1 MGTPKAVMPISLTP
15 APEIVPTTG
24 RYLLAVTALNLF
36 WELAHL
42 PLYTIW
48 TTGSARENLF
58 AVLHCTV
65 GDAMIATIA
74 LATALVVCK
83 AQRWP
88 RSRFLA
94 VALLAI
100 LFGLGYT
107 IYSEWR
113 NTTVTMTWT
122 YASEMPRVFG
132 IGLSP
137 IAQWLVVPQLVFWW
151 IRRSMVS

>member
-1 MGTPKAVMPISLTP
+1 MS
-15 APEIVPTTG
+15 EIVRTAV
-24 RYLLAVTALNLF
+24 RYLLAVTVLNLF

-48 TTGSARENLF
+48 MTGSARENLF

-83 AQRWP
+83 AQHWP

-100 LFGLGYT
+100 MFGLGYT

-113 NTTVTMTWT
+113 NTTVTMSWA
-122 YASEMPRVFG
+122 YASAMPRVFG

-137 IAQWLVVPQLVFWW
+137 IAQWLVVPAAVFWW

>member
-1 MGTPKAVMPISLTP
+1 MS
-15 APEIVPTTG
+15 EIVRTTG
-24 RYLLAVTALNLF
+24 RYLLAVTVLNLF

-65 GDAMIATIA
+65 GDAMIATIT
-74 LATALVVCK
+74 LVTALVVCK
-83 AQRWP
+83 ARHWP

-107 IYSEWR
+107 IFSEWR
-113 NTTVTMTWT
+113 NTTVTMSWT
-122 YASEMPRVFG
+122 YASAMPRVFG

-137 IAQWLVVPQLVFWW
+137 VAQWLVVPGVVFWW
-151 IRRSMVS
+151 IRRSMAS

>member
-1 MGTPKAVMPISLTP
+1 MLPNAKS
-15 APEIVPTTG
+15 EIVRTTG
-24 RYLLAVTALNLF
+24 RYLLAVTVLNLF

-48 TTGSARENLF
+48 TTGSAGENVF
-58 AVLHCTV
+58 AALHCTV

-83 AQRWP
+83 ARAWP
-88 RSRFLA
+88 SNKFLA

-100 LFGLGYT
+100 LFGIAYT
-107 IYSEWR
+107 VYSEWR
-113 NTTVTMTWT
+113 NTTVTMGWA
-122 YASEMPRVFG
+122 YASAMPRLFG

-137 IAQWLVVPQLVFWW
+137 VAQWMVVPAVVFWW